1 MVPRRAPAGP
11 RDPDVDVTV
20 HRVLDVVS
28 VRNRGWSIRAKIM
41 TLAVVPLVAIT
52 GLSIFSVAVSAK
64 GALNLLDARK
74 YEQVFGAYGER
85 MMVELQKERRV
96 SVAEKPGAEALVKQR
111 QATDER
117 EQQFHTSLSDSK
129 LRDELPASQRAL
141 VDAFLTKLA
150 GLPQIRAEVDGG
162 KAVPAEVI
170 RSYSEIIDTLYVAFS
185 PLTQLS
191 DPELAT
197 SAQGIFAVSR
207 ARELLAREDA
217 VITAAVLDGRLT
229 APEQN
234 QILRAVGARR
244 QIQDEAVGRL
254 QSPHRE
260 RFEQI
265 YTSDTYISLH
275 AMEESLSS
283 AKPGG
288 KVPIDAAVWRSA
300 NDAIYQQLDATEGA
314 AAGGTSDLANEVGIA
329 AFVQTIGAA
338 LLGLLCAGISLVL
351 SLRTGRSV
359 VRRLERLRVSA
370 LEVAHE
376 RLPRAI
382 AALRQPGAIVNDPS
396 LTEVPLVAVG
406 TDEVGQV
413 GHAFGAV
420 QRTAVRAAVDEAVLR
435 RGISEVFLNIARRS
449 QALLHRQ
456 LTLLDRMERRTT
468 EPQELEDLFR
478 LDHMATRM
486 RRHAEALV
494 ILAGAA
500 PGRGWRHPVPVIDVV
515 RGATSEIEDYQRV
528 TIDRLPEMKILGRA
542 VGDLI
547 HLMAEL
553 LENATSFAPPHTRV
567 RVFAEPVGQGLA
579 LHIEDRGLGM
589 SDTELAE
596 ANTRLAEPPAFD
608 PAQSSRLGLL
618 VVARLAVRQ
627 GISVRLRASS
637 YGGITAVVLI
647 PADLVLADTADKGE
661 PLGIFAPRA
670 ARAIE
675 APAAAPV
682 VEEKTVDLAE
692 RSPDETTAL
701 LPKRVRRAETTP
713 AQPEETTVSLAAA
726 EPAPVPRPRSADQV
740 RTMMSAFQSGTV
752 RGRAK
757 ASTEITANGED
768 TATVPLQTPQDS
780 AGMEDSSTLEGRA

>member
-1 MVPRRAPAGP
+1 
-11 RDPDVDVTV
+11 
-20 HRVLDVVS
+20 
-28 VRNRGWSIRAKIM
+28 M

-52 GLSIFSVAVSAK
+52 GLSIFSVAVSAE
-64 GALNLLDARK
+64 GALNLLDARN

-85 MMVELQKERRV
+85 MMVQLQRERRV
-96 SVAEKPGAEALVKQR
+96 SVAEKPGSEALTKQR

-117 EQQFHTSLSDSK
+117 EQQFHTRLSDSK
-129 LRDELPASQRAL
+129 LRDELPPDRLAL

-150 GLPQIRAEVDGG
+150 ALPQIRAEVDGG
-162 KAVPAEVI
+162 KADPAGVI
-170 RSYSEIIDTLYVAFS
+170 RRYSEIVDTLYQAFS

-197 SAQGIFAVSR
+197 SAHGLFAVSR
-207 ARELLAREDA
+207 ARELFSREDA
-217 VITAAVLDGRLT
+217 VITGAMTDGRIT
-229 APEQN
+229 ATEQN

-265 YTSDTYISLH
+265 FRSDTYIRFQ
-275 AMEESLSS
+275 AMEESL
-283 AKPGG
+283 AGTKAGAR
-288 KVPIDAAVWRSA
+288 VPIDATVWRST
-300 NDAIYQQLDATEGA
+300 NDAIYEQLDATEGA
-314 AAGGTSDLANEVGIA
+314 AAGATSDLANEVGIG
-329 AFVQTIGAA
+329 AFVQTIVAA
-338 LLGLLCAGISLVL
+338 LLGLLCAAISLVL

-382 AALRQPGAIVNDPS
+382 AALRQPGALVNDPS

-420 QRTAVRAAVDEAVLR
+420 QRTAVRAAVDEAILR

-528 TIDRLPEMKILGRA
+528 TIDRLPEMKVLGRA

-547 HLMAEL
+547 HLLAEL

-567 RVFAEPVGQGLA
+567 RVFAESVGQGLA
-579 LHIEDRGLGM
+579 VHIEDRGLGM
-589 SDTELAE
+589 SDTELLE
-596 ANTRLAEPPAFD
+596 ANARLAEPPAFD

-618 VVARLAVRQ
+618 VVARLAARQ
-627 GISVRLRASS
+627 GINVRLRASS

-647 PADLVLADTADKGE
+647 PADLVLADATDKGE

-670 ARAIE
+670 PRAVE
-675 APAAAPV
+675 AAPV
-682 VEEKTVDLAE
+682 AVEEKTVDLTEANGE
-692 RSPDETTAL
+692 DTTAL
-701 LPKRVRRAETTP
+701 LPKRVRRTSAETTAP
-713 AQPEETTVSLAAA
+713 AAAEETTVSLA
-726 EPAPVPRPRSADQV
+726 PADPPAVPRPRSADQV

-757 ASTEITANGED
+757 AGTESTANGEE
-768 TATVPLQTPQDS
+768 TATAPLQTPQDS

>member
-1 MVPRRAPAGP
+1 MSR
-11 RDPDVDVTV
+11 T
-20 HRVLDVVS
+20 LDVVS

-52 GLSIFSVAVSAK
+52 GLSVFGVAVSAG
-64 GALNLLDARK
+64 GALNLLAARD

-85 MMVELQKERRV
+85 MMVQLQKERRV
-96 SVAEKPGAEALVKQR
+96 SVAEKPGSAALAEQR
-111 QATDER
+111 RATDER
-117 EQQFHTSLSDSK
+117 EQQFHTRLADSK
-129 LRDELPASQRAL
+129 LRDDLPPDQLAQ
-141 VDAFLTKLA
+141 VDAFLAKLA
-150 GLPQIRAEVDGG
+150 KLPELRTDVDAGNADPT
-162 KAVPAEVI
+162 AVV
-170 RSYSEIIDTLYVAFS
+170 RRYSEIIDTLYQAFT
-185 PLTQLS
+185 PMTKLA
-191 DPELAT
+191 DPDLAALAH
-197 SAQGIFAVSR
+197 SIFAISR

-217 VITAAVLDGRLT
+217 VITGAVADGKLT
-229 APEQN
+229 LAEQGHL
-234 QILRAVGARR
+234 LRAVGARR
-244 QIQDEAVGRL
+244 QVHDEAL
-254 QSPHRE
+254 AALPEPHRE
-260 RFEQI
+260 HFRQI
-265 YTSDTYISLH
+265 FDSDTYGTLF
-275 AMEESLSS
+275 AMEETLSTS
-283 AKPGG
+283 RPG
-288 KVPIDAAVWRSA
+288 KVLVDAATWRST
-300 NDAIYQQLDATEGA
+300 NDAIYAQMDATEGA
-314 AAGGTSDLANEVGIA
+314 AAAATSDLANELGIA
-329 AFVQTIGAA
+329 AFAQTIVAA
-338 LLGLLCAGISLVL
+338 LLGLLCAAISLVL
-351 SLRTGRSV
+351 ALRTGRSV

-382 AALRQPGAIVNDPS
+382 AALRQPGALVNDPS
-396 LTEVPLVAVG
+396 LTDVPLVAVG

-528 TIDRLPEMKILGRA
+528 TIDRMPDVKIVGRA
-542 VGDLI
+542 VGDII
-547 HLMAEL
+547 HLLAEL
-553 LENATSFAPPHTRV
+553 LENSTSFAPPHTRV
-567 RVFAEPVGQGLA
+567 RVFAEQVGNGLA
-579 LHIEDRGLGM
+579 LHVEDRGLGM
-589 SDTELAE
+589 SDAELLE
-596 ANTRLAEPPAFD
+596 ANGKLAEPPAFD
-608 PAQSSRLGLL
+608 PSSSARLGLL
-618 VVARLAVRQ
+618 VVARLAARQ
-627 GISVRLRASS
+627 GINVRLRSSS

-647 PADLVLADTADKGE
+647 PTELALTDPTDKGE

-670 ARAIE
+670 PRAVE
-675 APAAAPV
+675 AAPAAP
-682 VEEKTVDLAE
+682 VEEQTVDLGSGGE
-692 RSPDETTAL
+692 ETTAL
-701 LPKRVRRAETTP
+701 LPKRVRKAAPETAPVT
-713 AQPEETTVSLAAA
+713 EETTVSLGTA
-726 EPAPVPRPRSADQV
+726 ETPVVPRQRSADQV

-757 ASTEITANGED
+757 AVTESTANGD
-768 TATVPLQTPQDS
+768 APATAPTPQDS

>member
-1 MVPRRAPAGP
+1 
-11 RDPDVDVTV
+11 
-20 HRVLDVVS
+20 
-28 VRNRGWSIRAKIM
+28 M

-85 MMVELQKERRV
+85 MMVQLQKERRV

-170 RSYSEIIDTLYVAFS
+170 RSYSEIIDTLYQAFS

-197 SAQGIFAVSR
+197 SAHGIFAVSR

-229 APEQN
+229 AAEQN

-275 AMEESLSS
+275 AMEESLSN
-283 AKPGG
+283 AKAGSR
-288 KVPIDAAVWRSA
+288 VPIDAAVWRSA

-314 AAGGTSDLANEVGIA
+314 AAGSTSDLANEVGIA

-528 TIDRLPEMKILGRA
+528 TIDRLPEMKVLGRA

-567 RVFAEPVGQGLA
+567 RVFAEQVGQGLA

-589 SDTELAE
+589 SDAELLE

-637 YGGITAVVLI
+637 YGGITAVVLV
-647 PADLVLADTADKGE
+647 PADLVLTDTADKGE

-675 APAAAPV
+675 APAAAPA
-682 VEEKTVDLAE
+682 VEEKTVDLADQ
-692 RSPDETTAL
+692 SPDETTTL
-701 LPKRVRRAETTP
+701 LPKRVRRAETTAP
-713 AQPEETTVSLAAA
+713 AQAEETTVSLAPADPAA
-726 EPAPVPRPRSADQV
+726 VPRPRSADQV

-757 ASTEITANGED
+757 ASTEIAANGEE

>member
-1 MVPRRAPAGP
+1 
-11 RDPDVDVTV
+11 
-20 HRVLDVVS
+20 
-28 VRNRGWSIRAKIM
+28 M

-52 GLSIFSVAVSAK
+52 GLSVFSVAVSADE
-64 GALNLLDARK
+64 ALNLLAARN

-85 MMVELQKERRV
+85 MMVQLQRERRV
-96 SVAEKPGAEALVKQR
+96 SVAEKPGSTTLTEQR

-117 EQQFHTSLSDSK
+117 EQQFHTRLSESK
-129 LRDELPASQRAL
+129 LRDELPPDQLAQ

-150 GLPQIRAEVDGG
+150 GLPQIRAEVDTG
-162 KAVPAEVI
+162 KADSAAVV
-170 RSYSEIIDTLYVAFS
+170 RRYSDLIDTLYQAFT
-185 PLTQLS
+185 PMTQLA

-197 SAQGIFAVSR
+197 SARGLFAISR

-217 VITAAVLDGRLT
+217 VATGAVTDGKLT
-229 APEQN
+229 LTEQN
-234 QILRAVGARR
+234 NLLRAIGARR
-244 QIQDEAVGRL
+244 QVHDEAIASL

-260 RFEQI
+260 RFLQI
-265 YTSDTYISLH
+265 FDSDTYTSLY
-275 AMEESLSS
+275 AMEESLST
-283 AKPGG
+283 ARPGG
-288 KVPIDAAVWRSA
+288 RLPVDAKIWRST
-300 NDAIYQQLDATEGA
+300 NDAIYQQMDSTEGA
-314 AAGGTSDLANEVGIA
+314 AAAATSELANEIGIA
-329 AFVQTIGAA
+329 AFAQTIAAA
-338 LLGLLCAGISLVL
+338 LLGLICAGISLVL
-351 SLRTGRSV
+351 ALRTGRSV

-382 AALRQPGAIVNDPS
+382 AALRQPGAVVNDPS
-396 LTEVPLVAVG
+396 LTDVPLVAVG

-420 QRTAVRAAVDEAVLR
+420 QRTAVRAAVDEAILR

-500 PGRGWRHPVPVIDVV
+500 PGRGWRHPVPIIDVV

-528 TIDRLPEMKILGRA
+528 TIDRLPDVKVVGRA

-547 HLMAEL
+547 HLLAEL
-553 LENATSFAPPHTRV
+553 LENSTSFAPPHTRV
-567 RVFAEPVGQGLA
+567 RVFAEPVGQGGLA
-579 LHIEDRGLGM
+579 LHVEDRGLGM
-589 SDTELAE
+589 SDMELLE
-596 ANTRLAEPPAFD
+596 ANARLAEPPTFD
-608 PAQSSRLGLL
+608 PTQSARLGLL
-618 VVARLAVRQ
+618 VVARLAARQ
-627 GISVRLRASS
+627 GVNVRLRASS
-637 YGGITAVVLI
+637 YGGITAVVLV
-647 PADLVLADTADKGE
+647 PAELVLTDTADKAE

-670 ARAIE
+670 PRAVE
-675 APAAAPV
+675 AAPAV
-682 VEEKTVDLAE
+682 VEEQTLDLAGQGAE
-692 RSPDETTAL
+692 ETTTL
-701 LPKRVRRAETTP
+701 LPKRVRRASTETAP
-713 AQPEETTVSLAAA
+713 AAPAPEETTVSLAGADPGAA
-726 EPAPVPRPRSADQV
+726 PRQRSADQV

-757 ASTEITANGED
+757 ASTEIAANGED
-768 TATVPLQTPQDS
+768 TTVPLQTPQDS